1 LKETTFPMA
10 KQQKSKTARG
20 VHRKVRSKATLG
32 RTNPLGHPKQRER
45 HKQIGRSSRKA
56 QSETGE
62 KRATASVSPER
73 QSAAEEPNHFSAAKS
88 NGQPEQ
94 RKRRRKQVR
103 LSVAMRKI
111 GLDEYMVAESLAGLI
126 EKLGTNKGEAKVLLD
141 VLKES
146 TRFLEPPP
154 KAPGTNE
161 VDERPLVTLR
171 HDVPRPARNIPQDQ
185 NAIEPDAG

>member
-1 LKETTFPMA
+1 MGK
-10 KQQKSKTARG
+10 KQKSKKTAG
-20 VHRKVRSKATLG
+20 PSRKRQSKAVLG
-32 RTNPLGHPKQRER
+32 RAKPLGHPDRLER
-45 HKQIGRSSRKA
+45 HNSSRKPQA
-56 QSETGE
+56 EGGE
-62 KRATASVSPER
+62 KKTAASVSPER
-73 QSAAEEPNHFSAAKS
+73 QCAAEEPNHSSAEES
-88 NGQPEQ
+88 NGQPLQ

-185 NAIEPDAG
+185 NAIES